1 MLAYKLWILSHT
13 DRRVQHSNASC
24 TLRRWI
30 LQLLQGERRLTARW
44 AHSNRAQW
52 ANDWM
57 QNRLSYAAVQYETSN
72 RTDSIRTIRPFVR
85 NRFVRFGESYASTP
99 DDLQQKARIPT
110 KKPALGI
117 VLRAPIRTAPAGQM
131 RQATWRKRTPT
142 APYSR
147 TRSSTYSRTHHGAYG
162 RTSTVRS
169 SRTYT
174 RPSASSCT
182 TSGYSTCSMAWICS
196 SSVSTSQPS
205 STASARWAMIGPM
218 S

>member
-57 QNRLSYAAVQYETSN
+57 QNRLSCAAVQYETSN

-85 NRFVRFGESYASTP
+85 NRFVRFGESYVASR
-99 DDLQQKARIPT
+99 DDSQQKARIPT
-110 KKPALGI
+110 TKPALGI
-117 VLRAPIRTAPAGQM
+117 SLCAPYAPHQPARRAKPLGASEPRRRPTAAPAAAPTAAPTTAPTDALPPSGP
-131 RQATWRKRTPT
+131 RA
-142 APYSR
+142 R
-147 TRSSTYSRTHHGAYG
+147 TRGHRPAAARPRGTARARWHGYAPRASR
-162 RTSTVRS
+162 
-169 SRTYT
+169 
-174 RPSASSCT
+174 RPSPL
-182 TSGYSTCSMAWICS
+182 
-196 SSVSTSQPS
+196 QPQ
-205 STASARWAMIGPM
+205 ARVGR
-218 S
+218 